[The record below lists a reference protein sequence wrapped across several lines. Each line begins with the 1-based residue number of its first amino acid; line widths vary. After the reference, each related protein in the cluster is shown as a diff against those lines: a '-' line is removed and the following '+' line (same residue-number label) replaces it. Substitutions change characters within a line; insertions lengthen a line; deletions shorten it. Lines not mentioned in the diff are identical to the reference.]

1 VKTRVGVV
9 GCGDVSEKYL
19 PDLAACPFVELVAV
33 CDVAEPRARWAAE
46 RFAVPAWYLDV
57 DEMLAR
63 TDFELLINLT
73 PMRLHALFSLK
84 ALRAGRH
91 VLSEKPI
98 AITLPE
104 ADQLM
109 EEAARRSLKLFGAPN
124 SVLSPAFRAAALA
137 IGAGEIGKVCAAH
150 ARYGYKGPNVPWF
163 YQAGGGSLFDLGVY
177 NVMTL
182 TGLLGPARSVV
193 AFSGVAVPRRV
204 IQGQEIAVEADDN
217 TMLLL
222 DFGGAVYAAIQTGF
236 VYPVYDERVTI
247 ELCGT
252 AGAIQWLGFDWA
264 PAGIEVRTAGATSW
278 QPRATD
284 QQGYTWQCGGS
295 YLARC
300 LATGE
305 QPLMT
310 PEHAYHTLEIML
322 GALESAR
329 TGRRVDL
336 RSTFPWPVVTGAA
349 AILEQ
354 QQLTSLA

>member
-1 VKTRVGVV
+1 MKTRVGVV

-19 PDLAACPFVELVAV
+19 PDLVASPYVELVAV
-33 CDVAEPRARWAAE
+33 CDVAEARAQWAASQ
-46 RFAVPAWYLDV
+46 FAVPAWYSEIDA
-57 DEMLAR
+57 MLAR

-73 PMRLHALFSLK
+73 PMRLHAPFSLK
-84 ALRAGRH
+84 ALRTGRH

-98 AITLPE
+98 ALTLAE
-104 ADQLM
+104 ADQLRD
-109 EEAARRSLKLFGAPN
+109 EATRRNLKLFGAPN
-124 SVLSPAFRAAALA
+124 TVLSPAFRAAALA
-137 IGAGEIGKVCAAH
+137 LGAGEIGKACAAH
-150 ARYGYKGPNVPWF
+150 ARYGYRGPNVPWF

-177 NVMTL
+177 NVMTV
-182 TGLLGPARSVV
+182 TGLLGPARSVT
-193 AFSGVAVPRRV
+193 ALSGVAVPRRV

-222 DFGGAVYAAIQTGF
+222 DFGDAVYASIQTGF

-264 PAGIEVRTAGATSW
+264 PAGIEVRTLALPGW
-278 QPRATD
+278 QTRATD

-310 PEHAYHTLEIML
+310 PEHAYHTLEIMV
-322 GALESAR
+322 GAFESAR

-336 RSTFPWPVVTGAA
+336 RSSFAWPMIAA
-349 AILEQ
+349 AP
-354 QQLTSLA
+354 AC